1 MKRYFNSLYGRVSL
15 VFLGLLLVMGGVL
28 LVVSLQL
35 NTAFVQET
43 EQKLN
48 VKLAANMGMSF
59 SKYLKDSIDAAGIHA
74 SFETMMMMNPRVE
87 YYLLEADGRIIN
99 HAAPPGRVQLTSVNV
114 DDIKQFL
121 APDAGF
127 PLLGDDPRN
136 PGRLKPFSA
145 APLDLPGGRK
155 GYLYVIL
162 GGENY
167 DQASDLAAGSFIA
180 RQSTTAIVLAVAI
193 TALLGLFLFRRLSRP
208 FARLRRGVQSFEQ
221 GEYSHRIEVKHNDEI
236 GELALAFNNMAA
248 TIESNIEKLEETD
261 RIRRD
266 LIANVSHDLRTPL
279 ASIQGYIET
288 ILLKDETLTPDER
301 VRFLSTVFANVSTLG
316 NLVEE
321 LFELSRLDAKQKQPE
336 REAFSISELAQD
348 IVLKLQPAAE
358 ARQVSLRARMDQ
370 DLPFVFADIGMID
383 RAISNLI
390 ENAVRYTNSGGEV
403 VLAVR
408 KVGPS
413 VNISVQDTGVGID
426 PEELPHIFERF
437 YRVDKSRSR
446 ASGGAGLGLAIT
458 KKIIEAHDSQ
468 IAVESRPDEGSTFY
482 FTLQSKPV

>member
-1 MKRYFNSLYGRVSL
+1 MQRYFNSLYGRVSL
-15 VFLGLLLVMGGVL
+15 VFLALVLLMGAIQ

-48 VKLAANMGMSF
+48 VKLAANMAMSF
-59 SKYLKDSIDAAGIHA
+59 SEYLKDSIDAAGIHA

-87 YYLLEADGRIIN
+87 YYLLEADGTIIT
-99 HAAPPGRVQLTSVNV
+99 HAAPPGRVQLESVNT

-121 APDAGF
+121 AKDAAW

-136 PGRLKPFSA
+136 PGTLKPFSA
-145 APLDLPGGRK
+145 APLKLAGERD

-167 DQASDLAAGSFIA
+167 DSASDLAAGSFIA
-180 RQSTTAIVLAVAI
+180 RQGTIGIILSVVLTAIV
-193 TALLGLFLFRRLSRP
+193 GLFLFRRLSRP
-208 FARLRRGVQSFEQ
+208 FSQLHAGVHGFAQ
-221 GEYSHRIEVKHNDEI
+221 GEYSRRIDIKREDEI
-236 GELALAFNNMAA
+236 GQLAQAFNTMAA
-248 TIESNIEKLEETD
+248 TIESNIDKLEETD

-288 ILLKDETLTPDER
+288 ILLKDNSLTPDER

-316 NLVEE
+316 KLVEE

-358 ARQVSLRARMDQ
+358 ARNISLGARMDQ
-370 DLPFVFADIGMID
+370 DLPYVYADIGMID

-390 ENAVRYTNSGGEV
+390 ENAVRYTDSGGEV
-403 VLAVR
+403 ILAVR
-408 KVGPS
+408 SVGAN
-413 VNISVQDTGVGID
+413 VNISVRDTGVGIQ

-446 ASGGAGLGLAIT
+446 SSGGAGLGLAIT
-458 KKIIEAHDSQ
+458 KKIVEAHDSHIDVQ
-468 IAVESRPDEGSTFY
+468 SRPNEGSTFE
-482 FTLQSKPV
+482 FNLQSTHV